1 MSERTWLDQL
11 PPGTGAQPDGGFLL
25 PLQTP
30 VRLGQREVVELRF
43 RPPKGKDYR
52 GVPMKLDG
60 AELDVL
66 MSFGARLCGQIPQVI
81 DELAGNDL
89 TRFLEVTSSFFD
101 GTGAPTGTSRSASSP
116 ASSDGDLG
124 TLTT

>member
-11 PPGTGAQPDGGFLL
+11 PPDAGAQHDGGFLL
-25 PLQTP
+25 PLQRP
-30 VRLGQREVVELRF
+30 VQLGQREVTELRF

-52 GVPMKLDG
+52 GVPMKIEG
-60 AELDVL
+60 ADLDVL

-81 DELAGNDL
+81 DELSGPDL

-101 GTGAPTGTSRSASSP
+101 GTGAPTGTSRSDSSP
-116 ASSDGDLG
+116 ASSGGDLG